1 MKMTKRTRFSIA
13 GDSSSSEEA
22 ACLCAPRYPAACSQ
36 TPTGELGRVRNVRA
50 WLPQQEVE
58 DAARLT
64 CEGRPFDVT
73 YYPWQGA
80 REFVVPRKE
89 VEDAMQAANW
99 EPGMHVRMKFLD
111 AGGQLGARDADPH
124 PGSTPDGHV
133 GFLDFGLLCEMEK
146 NHKHAMLSSIV
157 HIVNGD
163 WASLV
168 YDLTEIDVVPPRT
181 NLSRLTMFEKGQQ
194 NAWGM

>member
-1 MKMTKRTRFSIA
+1 
-13 GDSSSSEEA
+13 
-22 ACLCAPRYPAACSQ
+22 
-36 TPTGELGRVRNVRA
+36 
-50 WLPQQEVE
+50 
-58 DAARLT
+58 
-64 CEGRPFDVT
+64 
-73 YYPWQGA
+73 
-80 REFVVPRKE
+80 
-89 VEDAMQAANW
+89 MQAANW
-99 EPGMHVRMKFLD
+99 EPGMQVRMKFLD

-181 NLSRLTMFEKGQQ
+181 NLSRVTMIVKLIIENLYLLQRVTSSREQQ
-194 NAWGM
+194 HELHLRQGRGSTSSTFFREELAAGAPPIFGHRRSYDDEF